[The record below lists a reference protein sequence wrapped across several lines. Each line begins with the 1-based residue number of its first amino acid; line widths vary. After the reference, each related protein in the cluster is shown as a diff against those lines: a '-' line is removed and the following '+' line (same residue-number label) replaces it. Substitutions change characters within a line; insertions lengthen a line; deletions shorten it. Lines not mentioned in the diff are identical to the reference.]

1 MRRSGLADES
11 VDPKSV
17 LRAKARLRLSAMS
30 AAQASEASRS
40 ICERLTGIVTYP
52 AMVFLSLPGEPD
64 LMGLIE
70 GALAKGLVV
79 CAPRTNWRQR
89 TMEAARIVSLA
100 SDIVVGRHSVREPR
114 PEAPVVA
121 VEELS
126 AVLVPGLGFDRMGG
140 RLGRSGGF
148 YDRFLGQ
155 AGLRAR
161 RIGVAFDAGI
171 LDRVPMDP
179 WDMPMDLIVTE
190 SEVIRVRG

>member
-1 MRRSGLADES
+1 MTGES

-17 LRAKARLRLSAMS
+17 LRAEARLRLATMS
-30 AAQASEASRS
+30 AGQAAEASRA
-40 ICERLTGIVTYP
+40 ICERLAGIVTYP

-64 LMGLIE
+64 LTGLIE
-70 GALAKGLVV
+70 GAIARGQVV
-79 CAPRTNWRQR
+79 CAPRTNWHQR

-100 SDIVVGRHSVREPR
+100 DDIVMGRHSVREPR
-114 PEAPVVA
+114 PDAPVVA

-140 RLGRSGGF
+140 RLGRSAGF
-148 YDRFLGQ
+148 YDRFLGR

-179 WDMPMDLIVTE
+179 WDVPMDLIVTE
-190 SEVIRVRG
+190 SEVIRVRR